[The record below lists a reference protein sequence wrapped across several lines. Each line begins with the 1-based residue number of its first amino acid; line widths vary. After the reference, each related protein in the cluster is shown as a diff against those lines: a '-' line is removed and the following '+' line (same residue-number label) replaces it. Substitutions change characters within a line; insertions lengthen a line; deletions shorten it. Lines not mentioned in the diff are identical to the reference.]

1 MTRDGLFTPRATPK
15 PSKQLDGRAQRIVA
29 GLPPGNERSGLIE
42 YFAGRPLAVSSI
54 RSYQSVADRCV
65 SLLAARGKL
74 SAESVAPF
82 CAELRAIIAQ
92 APLPDVPRTSAAKMC
107 LAPAWQIETVI
118 HRLERNAGAGRDP
131 LMGELTW
138 RWAAVLWALACRPSE
153 PLDMEMAP
161 GDLLVLPNRK
171 EDDVRCDGPLRV
183 LRLGACDQDLLA
195 HVRRLVV
202 IIATM
207 RAAGRADDEV
217 LRAMAERLAAVS
229 TEAGFGR
236 MCAYTL
242 RHSAIARW
250 REEGVEEE
258 EIRRRLG
265 HAGDA
270 ARRHYSKPR
279 RGLRIAGRK
288 VEIAAGDAH
297 DLATAC
303 AALGIVIEDTRDG
316 GDDLRSEP
324 AGGDHPAGEAEE
336 SGVMA
341 RSRGQ
346 ERKTATCLTSRPLSP
361 PPPSTGDAERAPI
374 VADAAAI
381 SVAMP
386 PAVAPRPAVAKGRH
400 GSRRMTGKPETAAS
414 RVRSVTMSAQR
425 HCTRARA
432 APWASAATQQ
442 QRVPGRGGRAD
453 DRGARC
459 VVPGGIPSF
468 GARGRLTAPW
478 IPPEAGA
485 SPGSADEAFAPFREP
500 AVQQGAAPRPSSTH
514 PTRVRLRRVD
524 YDEAWFRLPV
534 APTRTTDVRRRIQ
547 YFLMVMTRRT
557 NARPRRFG
565 HELSPRSC
573 LRSENRPVIETPAGG
588 SGGFTAGIRMAC
600 AVAHLSP
607 PRSLSRSFA
616 FLPSSDHKLSTC

>member
-374 VADAAAI
+374 VADAAGDLGRHA
-381 SVAMP
+381 
-386 PAVAPRPAVAKGRH
+386 PAVAPRPAVAKAGMDPTH
-400 GSRRMTGKPETAAS
+400 DGQAGNGSLPRAFGDDVGPTALHAS
-414 RVRSVTMSAQR
+414 QSRTVGD
-425 HCTRARA
+425 
-432 APWASAATQQ
+432 AATQQ
-442 QRVPGRGGRAD
+442 QESRAGAAEPMIAAQGGRPD
-453 DRGARC
+453 
-459 VVPGGIPSF
+459 PS
-468 GARGRLTAPW
+468 APEGRLTAPW

-524 YDEAWFRLPV
+524 YDEAWFRHSGRPDEDD
-534 APTRTTDVRRRIQ
+534 TDVEEDPILPDGDDEEDECTTAS
-547 YFLMVMTRRT
+547 F
-557 NARPRRFG
+557 RP
-565 HELSPRSC
+565 
-573 LRSENRPVIETPAGG
+573 
-588 SGGFTAGIRMAC
+588 
-600 AVAHLSP
+600 
-607 PRSLSRSFA
+607 
-616 FLPSSDHKLSTC
+616 